1 MGEPTQGFSYNS
13 RCLQITLTEKLGCGL
28 ASDNFLFEIILTSP
42 FVALF

>member
-1 MGEPTQGFSYNS
+1 MTNNDDTQGSG
-13 RCLQITLTEKLGCGL
+13 CLQISMTEKLGCGL